1 MDDIETK
8 VLTEL
13 RDALPYMSKSAKE
26 KLLVQIE
33 TVKDTVRVLN
43 GTNRAE
49 EPRAD
54 EEETEGKEV

>member
-1 MDDIETK
+1 MNDIETR

-33 TVKDTVRVLN
+33 TVKDTVRVLT
-43 GTNRAE
+43 GTVRAE

-54 EEETEGKEV
+54 EEETEGK

>member
-8 VLTEL
+8 VMTEL
-13 RDALPYMSKSAKE
+13 RDALPYMSKAAKE

-43 GTNRAE
+43 GTD
-49 EPRAD
+49 PD
-54 EEETEGKEV
+54 EDVRKKDDETERR